1 MNNGKESE
9 YIDYNLYS
17 RQIGTFGISTMKK
30 LIKLKVLILGLK
42 GLGVEVAKNIIL
54 SGPKEVCIFDPKI
67 VSINDLGSN
76 FYLKEEYIGKKRRDE
91 SCLDDLKKLN
101 PYTKVSIL
109 NLDDNEYKN
118 LFNYFNLFNII
129 VITEF
134 KLKEELIKINNFCR
148 KNKIGFIYGVNLGL
162 SGFLFNDFSDEHYII
177 DLNGIENKKYFC
189 KEISNEKTA
198 KVFLDEDSKN
208 IFLKINTFVKFTGVE
223 GMIELNNSKPIKILN
238 KEDNILTLDINTISF
253 GKYLNRGFIS
263 QAKIP
268 LKKSYKSLEDR
279 FEIPYEDKFNEQ
291 DYQKEGRNELLFI
304 CLKGLNEFCLDN
316 DGNLPEINNYDH
328 AKKFIEITKKIY
340 EEAKN
345 KSLFWTDEIQ
355 LWDEKVVEKY
365 SLWSRCEIPP
375 LTSFLGGLISQEII
389 KYTGKYIPID
399 QWLFFDFFEAVEQL
413 ENEYLKEKII
423 DDRKI
428 LENSRYNDL
437 ISIFGNE
444 VFKKLTEKNIFMIGA
459 GAVGCE
465 FLKNLSLIGFSTNK
479 LEENNQNGI
488 ITVTDNDNIAVSNLN
503 RQFLFHKENINQSK
517 SKCAS
522 DSAKAINRNINI
534 KSYSELVCYENEY
547 LFNDEFWINQDFVI
561 CAVDTIDGRKYIDQM
576 CTKYDKIL
584 TDSGTNGVEGRF
596 QLIIPYLTSCI
607 NDREFKV
614 HYEPSCTIKSYPTK
628 YEHCVEWSRSFF
640 NEEFNLK
647 INELII
653 FLNNY
658 QNFIQNIDELNFS
671 NIEEKEKIN
680 KIFNYII
687 LIDGFLKYKNINIF
701 KEYSLFQ
708 FNILFKEQIN
718 SLFQVNPKIINNE
731 TNPFWNNK
739 KMPHIIDF
747 DNKDSIN
754 NLFIESYCKILCRL
768 FGVNNVAPNDII
780 IKENIKFYSDKE
792 LDEINLDFF
801 LNKIKNSNI
810 LDYDKQQIKSEM
822 FDKDDLNNSHLD
834 FIYSSS
840 VLRARNHNIPEED
853 KNKTHLIAGNII
865 PSIPSINPILAGML
879 SLQLII
885 LSYTKNLKYIRKGVF
900 DLGNNIFT
908 LIPPSPPKTM
918 EDKTENNY
926 SIINIPKGFTRWTK
940 ILVKGSKTCKEFIDW
955 IKEIYNVNVNAIFAD
970 RIHIYQKF
978 NTNNKKK
985 IIEMNDNLKNTIEL
999 IYFQK
1004 LKKQNLIKNNK
1015 LKIIFL
1021 KINGKIDNN
1030 YINMPLFQYEY

>member
-1 MNNGKESE
+1 
-9 YIDYNLYS
+9 
-17 RQIGTFGISTMKK
+17 
-30 LIKLKVLILGLK
+30 
-42 GLGVEVAKNIIL
+42 
-54 SGPKEVCIFDPKI
+54 
-67 VSINDLGSN
+67 
-76 FYLKEEYIGKKRRDE
+76 
-91 SCLDDLKKLN
+91 
-101 PYTKVSIL
+101 
-109 NLDDNEYKN
+109 
-118 LFNYFNLFNII
+118 
-129 VITEF
+129 
-134 KLKEELIKINNFCR
+134 
-148 KNKIGFIYGVNLGL
+148 
-162 SGFLFNDFSDEHYII
+162 
-177 DLNGIENKKYFC
+177 
-189 KEISNEKTA
+189 
-198 KVFLDEDSKN
+198 LDEDSKN

-328 AKKFIEITKKIY
+328 TKKFIEITKKIY

-355 LWDEKVVEKY
+355 LWDEKVVEKF

-399 QWLFFDFFEAVEQL
+399 QWLFFDFFKAVEQL
-413 ENEYLKEKII
+413 ENEGLKEKII

-488 ITVTDNDNIAVSNLN
+488 ISVTDNDNIAVSNLN

-614 HYEPSCTIKSYPTK
+614 HY
-628 YEHCVEWSRSFF
+628 V
-640 NEEFNLK
+640 
-647 INELII
+647 
-653 FLNNY
+653 
-658 QNFIQNIDELNFS
+658 
-671 NIEEKEKIN
+671 
-680 KIFNYII
+680 
-687 LIDGFLKYKNINIF
+687 
-701 KEYSLFQ
+701 
-708 FNILFKEQIN
+708 
-718 SLFQVNPKIINNE
+718 
-731 TNPFWNNK
+731 
-739 KMPHIIDF
+739 
-747 DNKDSIN
+747 
-754 NLFIESYCKILCRL
+754 
-768 FGVNNVAPNDII
+768 
-780 IKENIKFYSDKE
+780 
-792 LDEINLDFF
+792 F
-801 LNKIKNSNI
+801 LNKDIH
-810 LDYDKQQIKSEM
+810 E
-822 FDKDDLNNSHLD
+822 D
-834 FIYSSS
+834 F
-840 VLRARNHNIPEED
+840 
-853 KNKTHLIAGNII
+853 
-865 PSIPSINPILAGML
+865 
-879 SLQLII
+879 
-885 LSYTKNLKYIRKGVF
+885 
-900 DLGNNIFT
+900 
-908 LIPPSPPKTM
+908 
-918 EDKTENNY
+918 
-926 SIINIPKGFTRWTK
+926 
-940 ILVKGSKTCKEFIDW
+940 
-955 IKEIYNVNVNAIFAD
+955 
-970 RIHIYQKF
+970 
-978 NTNNKKK
+978 
-985 IIEMNDNLKNTIEL
+985 
-999 IYFQK
+999 
-1004 LKKQNLIKNNK
+1004 
-1015 LKIIFL
+1015 
-1021 KINGKIDNN
+1021 
-1030 YINMPLFQYEY
+1030 

>member
-1 MNNGKESE
+1 MKNGKESE

-17 RQIGTFGISTMKK
+17 RQIGTFGMDTMKK

-54 SGPKEVCIFDPKI
+54 SGPKEVCIFDQKI
-67 VSINDLGSN
+67 VTINDLGSN
-76 FYLKEEYIGKKRRDE
+76 FYLREEYIGKKRRDE
-91 SCLDDLKKLN
+91 ACLDDLKKLN

-109 NLDDNEYKN
+109 KLKDNEYKN
-118 LFNYFNLFNII
+118 LYNYLKFFNII

-134 KLKEELIKINNFCR
+134 KLKEELIKINDFCR
-148 KNKIGFIYGVNLGL
+148 RNKIGFIYGANLGL
-162 SGFLFNDFSDEHYII
+162 SGFLFNDFSDEHYIF

-198 KVFLDEDSKN
+198 KVLLDENSKN
-208 IFLKINTFVKFTGVE
+208 IFLKIQSFVIFTGVE
-223 GMIELNNSKPIKILN
+223 GMVELNNAKPIKILN
-238 KEDNILTLDINTISF
+238 RQDNVLTLDIDTTSF

-268 LKKSYKSLEDR
+268 LKKSYKSLEER
-279 FEIPYEDKFNEQ
+279 FKIPYEDKFNEQ

-304 CLKGLNEFCLDN
+304 CLKGLNEFCINN
-316 DGNLPEINNYDH
+316 DGSLPEINNYEH

-340 EEAKN
+340 EEEKN
-345 KSLFWTDEIQ
+345 KKLTWTEEIQ
-355 LWDEKVVEKY
+355 LWDVKVVEKY
-365 SLWSRCEIPP
+365 SLWSRCEIPS

-389 KYTGKYIPID
+389 KYIGKYIPID
-399 QWLFFDFFEAVEQL
+399 QWLFFDFFEAVKQL
-413 ENEYLKEKII
+413 ENEGLKDNII

-428 LENSRYNDL
+428 LKNSRYNDL

-444 VFKKLTEKNIFMIGA
+444 VFKKLAEKNIFMIGA

-479 LEENNQNGI
+479 LEEKTQKGI

-522 DSAKAINRNINI
+522 DAAKAINRTINI
-534 KSYSELVCYENEY
+534 KCYSELVCYENEY
-547 LFNDEFWINQDFVI
+547 LFNDEFWANQDFII

-596 QLIIPYLTSCI
+596 QLIIPYQTSCI
-607 NDREFKV
+607 NDMEFKV
-614 HYEPSCTIKSYPTK
+614 IYEPSCTIKSYPTK

-658 QNFIQNIDELNFS
+658 QNFIQNKNELDLS
-671 NIEEKEKIN
+671 NIEEKAKIN
-680 KIFNYII
+680 KIYNYII
-687 LIDGFLKYKNINIF
+687 LIDEFVKYKNTNIF
-701 KEYSLFQ
+701 TEYALFQ
-708 FNILFKEQIN
+708 FKILFKEEIN
-718 SLFQVNPKIINNE
+718 SLFQVNPKKINNE
-731 TNPFWNNK
+731 INPFWNNK
-739 KMPHIIDF
+739 KIPHIIEY
-747 DNKDSIN
+747 DNKDPIN
-754 NLFIESYCKILCRL
+754 DLFIESYCKILHRI
-768 FGVNNVAPNDII
+768 FGIKNIASNNI
-780 IKENIKFYSDKE
+780 IKESNIKFYSEKE
-792 LDEINLDFF
+792 LDEINLDFII
-801 LNKIKNSNI
+801 NRIMNSNI
-810 LDYDKQQIKSEM
+810 LDYYKQQIKSEM
-822 FDKDDLNNSHLD
+822 FDMDDLNNSHLD

-840 VLRARNHNIPEED
+840 VLRARNHNIPEGDE
-853 KNKTHLIAGNII
+853 NKTHLIAGKII

-885 LSYTKNLKYIRKGVF
+885 LSYTKNLKYIRKGIF
-900 DLGNNIFT
+900 DLCNNIFT
-908 LIPPSPPKTM
+908 LVSPSPPKTI
-918 EDKTENNY
+918 EDEPENTT
-926 SIINIPKGFTRWTK
+926 IAIPKGFTRWTK

-955 IKEIYNVNVNAIFAD
+955 IKEIYNVNVNAIFVD
-970 RIHIYQKF
+970 NIHIYQKY
-978 NTNNKKK
+978 NTNNEKKK
-985 IIEMNDNLKNTIEL
+985 IEMNNNLKNTIES
-999 IYFQK
+999 IYFKK
-1004 LKKQNLIKNNK
+1004 LEKQNLIKNNK
-1015 LKIIFL
+1015 LNKIFL

-1030 YINMPLFQYEY
+1030 YVNMPLFQYEY